1 MFAVVARLTALLGGD
16 IDRDYCLKMW
26 DGYPKTSEPDLLYG
40 YTKVPLGPR
49 AGRVADGEGEGGR
62 ERGIG
67 APCSHRRDRGSVVA
81 PLCAGW
87 VIGRRL
93 TPCCGMAV
101 LVRSLQPRRAE
112 LPRAD
117 GDPGRELPA
126 RGGVTCQRLADV
138 FLLLSSARHRA
149 A

>member
-1 MFAVVARLTALLGGD
+1 VR
-16 IDRDYCLKMW
+16 
-26 DGYPKTSEPDLLYG
+26 
-40 YTKVPLGPR
+40 
-49 AGRVADGEGEGGR
+49 RVAIEEIGGR
-62 ERGIG
+62 
-67 APCSHRRDRGSVVA
+67 VVA

-93 TPCCGMAV
+93 TSWCGMAV

-117 GDPGRELPA
+117 GDPRRELPA

-138 FLLLSSARHRA
+138 FFLLTGSGQRKFN
-149 A
+149 

>member
-1 MFAVVARLTALLGGD
+1 MFAAAARLTALLGGD
-16 IDRDYCLKMW
+16 IDREYCLKMW

-40 YTKVPLGPR
+40 YTKVRLGSP
-49 AGRVADGEGEGGR
+49 AGEGR
-62 ERGIG
+62 ERE
-67 APCSHRRDRGSVVA
+67 REREGSVRLVAIGEIGGCMVA
-81 PLCAGW
+81 PLCAGR

-93 TPCCGMAV
+93 TPWCGMAV

-117 GDPGRELPA
+117 GDPRRQRPA
-126 RGGVTCQRLADV
+126 GGGVTCERLTDV
-138 FLLLSSARHRA
+138 FLLLSSARRHRA